1 LKYEKKIKVQKNKE
15 LEDRM
20 KKREEKKKEIA
31 DKALELAK

>member
-1 LKYEKKIKVQKNKE
+1 

-31 DKALELAK
+31 DKALELAKQ